1 MTDSVEA
8 CATELMALFRGIK
21 KLALVP
27 IPPGVPSLERPA
39 LMLLFGLVEHQPIR
53 PSLLAD
59 HLHLDLSTVSRQL
72 AALEAQGW
80 VSRERDPDDRRAFLV
95 RISGEGERILRAN
108 MAARRQLLGEL
119 LTDWTEDDRRDL
131 ARLLGQLNSIFQKY
145 DTQSTCK
152 EPS

>member
-8 CATELMALFRGIK
+8 CATELMNLFRGIK

-27 IPPGVPSLERPA
+27 SPAGVPTLERPA
-39 LMLLFGLVEHQPIR
+39 LMLLYGLGEHGPIR

-80 VSRERDPDDRRAFLV
+80 VDRKRDADDRRAFLV
-95 RISGEGERILRAN
+95 AITA
-108 MAARRQLLGEL
+108 
-119 LTDWTEDDRRDL
+119 
-131 ARLLGQLNSIFQKY
+131 
-145 DTQSTCK
+145 
-152 EPS
+152 